1 MSGEVKLVRAPFR
14 LDRDVVERALGFR
27 ELVRA
32 RRVELQA
39 RLLDYLPPKGPDLL
53 CRVCGI
59 PAASGH
65 RVGCFFGAA
74 GPTCCSDSLIEQAIA
89 LAELVLEAAGFEGR
103 PLTPS
108 RRKLDG
114 KVFVLTGTLP
124 KRSRD
129 QAKDEI
135 REHGGLVEDKVTSRV
150 DYLLAGSRPGDKLL
164 EARLLKIATID
175 EAEFERMIHVR

>member
-1 MSGEVKLVRAPFR
+1 MSSEVKLVRAPFR

-27 ELVRA
+27 ELVSA
-32 RRVELQA
+32 RRVELQT

-59 PAASGH
+59 PAAAGH
-65 RVGCFFGAA
+65 RYGCLFGVA
-74 GPTCCSDSLIEQAIA
+74 GPTCCPDSSIEQAIA

-103 PLTPS
+103 PT
-108 RRKLDG
+108 RRKLEG
-114 KVFVLTGTLP
+114 KVFVVTGTLP

-135 REHGGLVEDKVTSRV
+135 RAHGGLVEDKVTSRV

-175 EAEFERMIHVR
+175 EAEFERMIHAR